1 MRRLTSPAGVL
12 VVAAALL
19 AAAQARKQ
27 ASCPQAA
34 FLMPC
39 RCIEASIG
47 LRILCSG
54 IRSTHHLEVPFSYLR
69 AYDLNAL
76 TLQHVNF
83 SITVDLFKGLNVV
96 TIKILHSTF
105 RVSPMQGHNDATI
118 IFGSMLQGLDVRHTD
133 LDLGDAHLGAT
144 DSLRHVMVDT
154 STIEV
159 LRRNWFHG
167 LMRLKTF
174 SIENTRI
181 ERVED
186 EALSGLDSVE
196 EIKLPSNRLQKVRR
210 TYFPQLASN
219 LRHLDLSDNELTSLP
234 SDMFQNMPV
243 LESVTLSRNHF
254 QTLSPEPWKPM
265 LGQLRL
271 VTLDGNPID
280 CNGTISWML
289 QSNAR
294 HKVSGT
300 CAAPPNLAG
309 TRISDLDDSRLRR

>member
-118 IFGSMLQGLDVRHTD
+118 VFGSMLQGLDVRHTD

-167 LMRLKTF
+167 LTRLKSF

-219 LRHLDLSDNELTSLP
+219 LRHLDLRNPLYITQEGRCKDIRMSKRQPSATSRSTEQRTPKNQNTLPCNLDKKTRMWVYWLYHLTKCQRN
-234 SDMFQNMPV
+234 QNTVCHTKMKI
-243 LESVTLSRNHF
+243 LTCSR
-254 QTLSPEPWKPM
+254 
-265 LGQLRL
+265 
-271 VTLDGNPID
+271 
-280 CNGTISWML
+280 
-289 QSNAR
+289 QS
-294 HKVSGT
+294 S
-300 CAAPPNLAG
+300 
-309 TRISDLDDSRLRR
+309 